1 MSDIPEP
8 QKIIPQYTIRWLLG
22 LTTVWGMI
30 FSIVAFAIRGHIWAV
45 GITVAIGSLAA
56 FMLVCALLY
65 SLVWICSQVAV
76 SRKTDSAS
84 GKFAPVEKEEV
95 LKLKNE

>member
-1 MSDIPEP
+1 MADIPEP

-45 GITVAIGSLAA
+45 GVSVAICSLAA
-56 FMLVCALLY
+56 FMLVCAFIY
-65 SLVWICSQVAV
+65 SVVWFCSLAGA
-76 SRKTDSAS
+76 SRKTDPAS
-84 GKFAPVEKEEV
+84 GKLASADKERTI
-95 LKLKNE
+95 KL

>member
-22 LTTVWGMI
+22 LTIVWGMI
-30 FSIVAFAIRGHIWAV
+30 FSIIAFAIRGHVWAV
-45 GITVAIGSLAA
+45 GVSVAIGSLVA

-65 SLVWICSQVAV
+65 FVVWICSLAGA
-76 SRKTDSAS
+76 SRRHNPAS
-84 GKFAPVEKEEV
+84 GKFTSAEKDN
-95 LKLKNE
+95 LKPLKT